1 MKQFYILLFAL
12 LPGIQLIQ
20 AQNTKIPESFR
31 EGALKEY
38 RMFFSRAD
46 LTENGHLSLSANE
59 NYFLLAH
66 AAKTEIMEN
75 ITFSWQESLVLVHHG
90 SKNELWGRTPD
101 TGKTN
106 LVDTWDLNG
115 PPPLPTQISEQT
127 TEPQRFAKHPWFF
140 YIGEQLMYD
149 SNQNMNFSLNTRVG
163 FFLLLN
169 KWDLAATYSANF
181 SGNEASDNITGRS
194 AVGLMSK
201 VYFPIKKY
209 NISPNLGG
217 ELSMVSISDSQNA
230 SSQSV
235 STSFLLG
242 ISWYVG
248 LGSVDIGI
256 RTGDEVSTMV
266 GFTFFPN
273 FQKLKSKR

>member
-12 LPGIQLIQ
+12 LLGNQV
-20 AQNTKIPESFR
+20 AQSQNSKKLESFR

-38 RMFFSRAD
+38 RMFFNQAE
-46 LTENGHLSLSANE
+46 LTEYGQLSLSANE

-90 SKNELWGRTPD
+90 SKNELWGRTLD

-115 PPPLPTQISEQT
+115 PPPLPTQTLTQT
-127 TEPQRFAKHPWFF
+127 AEPQKFVKHPWFF
-140 YIGEQLMYD
+140 YIGEQMMFD

-181 SGNEASDNITGRS
+181 SGNEASDDITGRS

-209 NISPNLGG
+209 NISPNVGG

-230 SSQSV
+230 STQSISKSV
-235 STSFLLG
+235 LLG
-242 ISWYVG
+242 ISWFVG
-248 LGSVDIGI
+248 FGSVDIGI

-266 GFTFFPN
+266 GFTFFPS
-273 FQKLKSKR
+273 FQKLKSKK